1 MLSRL
6 ETKREEEE
14 IQVKQLVID
23 RTLWYRGNGG
33 SESKLQRSEDGCRCC
48 LGFYCLQIAELTEE
62 QIMDQTSPEMLED
75 AVNYF
80 ALRELLFFNEED
92 DQHYVDSST
101 CLELIGINDS
111 PELESKF
118 REQEIIRLFAEHLEV
133 EVTFV
138 N

>member
-1 MLSRL
+1 MK
-6 ETKREEEE
+6 T
-14 IQVKQLVID
+14 LVID

-48 LGFYCLQIAELTEE
+48 LGFYCLQVAGLSEN

-80 ALRELLFFNEED
+80 ALRELLFFDED
-92 DQHYVDSST
+92 DDQQYFDSSV

-111 PELESKF
+111 PDLESNF
-118 REQEIIRLFAEHLEV
+118 REQEIVRLFREHLEV
-133 EVTFV
+133 EVEFI